1 MTSLSVIV
9 KFTLPSAPV
18 VVLNVL
24 PPIVTTTGA
33 LGSSLSAVTTTLLGL
48 PSALV
53 SVSIWSALTLP
64 TVGLI
69 TSPTSLEFTGS
80 LSPPLSFAIAV
91 TVSPGLSGLLPGV
104 GTSQLP
110 LLSTVVVAV
119 LPSGNVTVTVVFF
132 SGLST
137 LPVTLV
143 SSLSIELI
151 DGLCALVTSLFADGV
166 DISTPVPLL
175 LAVSSSTPPLTPSLP
190 PISEAVF
197 SGFIALVL
205 ALIFE

>member
-1 MTSLSVIV
+1 M
-9 KFTLPSAPV
+9 
-18 VVLNVL
+18 
-24 PPIVTTTGA
+24 
-33 LGSSLSAVTTTLLGL
+33 
-48 PSALV
+48 
-53 SVSIWSALTLP
+53 P